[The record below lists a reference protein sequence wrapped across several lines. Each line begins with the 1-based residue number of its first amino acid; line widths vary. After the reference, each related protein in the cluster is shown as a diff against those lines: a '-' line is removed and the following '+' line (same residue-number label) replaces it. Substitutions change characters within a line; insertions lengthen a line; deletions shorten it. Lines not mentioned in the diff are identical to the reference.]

1 MRLTP
6 APSIAVIFGA
16 LILPGA
22 LRAQSCQICT
32 GNVDFLCSC
41 GGQPT
46 CHGGTW
52 VCSNGTQCPLPPP
65 NWTFSCPYGSAC
77 TASGWACNCAVTGC
91 GNPDPIIIDAK
102 DKGFHLT
109 DAGHGVRFTFVP
121 SQPPMQM
128 AWTDAT
134 FGNGFLVL
142 DRNGNGIIDDGTELF
157 GNLTP
162 QPPTAAPNGYLALAV
177 FDDPRE
183 RRQRE
188 WFYRPG

>member
-1 MRLTP
+1 
-6 APSIAVIFGA
+6 
-16 LILPGA
+16 
-22 LRAQSCQICT
+22 
-32 GNVDFLCSC
+32 
-41 GGQPT
+41 
-46 CHGGTW
+46 
-52 VCSNGTQCPLPPP
+52 
-65 NWTFSCPYGSAC
+65 
-77 TASGWACNCAVTGC
+77 
-91 GNPDPIIIDAK
+91 
-102 DKGFHLT
+102 
-109 DAGHGVRFTFVP
+109 
-121 SQPPMQM
+121 MQM